1 MSNPM
6 DEDHLD
12 AAKKYR
18 KNSGEMMSDYKDWK
32 KSIRENTDFDDKT
45 RELIALAAATAAN
58 SQHSVHTHGQKALK
72 HGASEKQVADVIQIA
87 SQVQAGS
94 TMSYGLQALEHT
106 ED

>member
-6 DEDHLD
+6 DDKHLD
-12 AAKKYR
+12 AAKSYR
-18 KNSGEMMSDYKDWK
+18 ESSEEMMEQYKEWK
-32 KSIRENTDFDDKT
+32 DSIRENTDLDDKT

-58 SQHSVHTHGQKALK
+58 SQFSVHTHGQKALK
-72 HGASEKQVADVIQIA
+72 HGASKEEISDVVQIV

-94 TMSYGLQALEHT
+94 TMSHGLEAFEHT

>member
-1 MSNPM
+1 MSDPL
-6 DEDHLD
+6 DEEHLE

-18 KNSGEMMSDYKDWK
+18 KNSEEMMADYKNWK

-45 RELIALAAATAAN
+45 REIIALAAATAAN

-94 TMSYGLQALEHT
+94 TMSYGLEAFEHI